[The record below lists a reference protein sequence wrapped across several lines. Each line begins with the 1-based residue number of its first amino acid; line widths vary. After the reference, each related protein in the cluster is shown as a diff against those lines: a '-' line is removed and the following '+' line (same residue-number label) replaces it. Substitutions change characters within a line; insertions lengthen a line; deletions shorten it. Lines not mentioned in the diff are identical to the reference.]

1 MNKFLRKVIF
11 VTMALIL
18 TSCSYKPIFS
28 EQEFNFQINDVKFY
42 GEKDI
47 NKIIKNKLDLIKKND
62 YGTNKTYNLSIITSQ
77 KKLIVSKDS
86 KGNPLKFEMSIVANY
101 EVKRDGK
108 ILFRKDIEKNNIYNS
123 NTDKFELEKKEKIIL
138 ENISDKISE
147 IIISSLINLDDN

>member
-1 MNKFLRKVIF
+1 MNKFLRKFIF

-28 EQEFNFQINDVKFY
+28 EKEFNFQINDVIFY

-62 YGTNKTYNLSIITSQ
+62 YATNKTYNLSIITSQ

>member
-28 EQEFNFQINDVKFY
+28 EKEFNFQIDDVIFY

>member
-1 MNKFLRKVIF
+1 MNKFLRKFIF

-28 EQEFNFQINDVKFY
+28 EKEFNFQINDVIFY

-62 YGTNKTYNLSIITSQ
+62 YGTNRTYNLSIVTSQ

-86 KGNPLKFEMSIVANY
+86 KGDPLKFEMSIVVNY
-101 EVKRDGK
+101 EVKKDGK
-108 ILFRKDIEKNNIYNS
+108 ILFKKDIEKNNIYNS

>member
-18 TSCSYKPIFS
+18 TSCSYKPLFS
-28 EQEFNFQINDVKFY
+28 EKEFNFQIDDVIFY

-77 KKLIVSKDS
+77 KKINSIKRFKGESSK
-86 KGNPLKFEMSIVANY
+86 I
-101 EVKRDGK
+101 
-108 ILFRKDIEKNNIYNS
+108 
-123 NTDKFELEKKEKIIL
+123 
-138 ENISDKISE
+138 
-147 IIISSLINLDDN
+147 